1 MMKTIEQPNPTVD
14 PVIAEVREHKRM
26 IAAEFG
32 FDVVALGQSLRSR
45 EAGDPRFQSPRDFIF
60 IPEKKI

>member
-1 MMKTIEQPNPTVD
+1 MMKTIEQPNTSID

-45 EAGDPRFQSPRDFIF
+45 EAGDPRFQSPRDARST
-60 IPEKKI
+60 PEKKV